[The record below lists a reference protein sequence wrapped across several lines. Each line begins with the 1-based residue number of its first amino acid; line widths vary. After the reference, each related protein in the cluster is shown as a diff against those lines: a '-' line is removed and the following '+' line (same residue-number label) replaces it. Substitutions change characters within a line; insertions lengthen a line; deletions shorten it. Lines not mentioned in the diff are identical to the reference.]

1 MSAPVDNTI
10 DFSAPAMVEG
20 IAHVV
25 AVEGSVAWLEPEQT
39 TSCGSCA
46 SSSACGAKGI
56 GTAASRLEAR
66 RFSLDNQAGLAVG
79 ERVVVGIREN
89 ALVKASLTAYAIPL
103 TTALLAGAMAQWAEG
118 RDAITMAAMAGGLL
132 LGLGL
137 ARLGARYLFARGELA
152 PRFLRRADATIA
164 CHPVTLNL
172 PKAGK

>member
-1 MSAPVDNTI
+1 MTVTEENTM
-10 DFSAPAMVEG
+10 DFGAPAMVEG

-25 AVEGSVAWLEPEQT
+25 AVEGALAWLEPEQT

-56 GTAASRLEAR
+56 GTTASRLEAR
-66 RFSLDNQAGLAVG
+66 RFSLENQAGLAVG

-103 TTALLAGAMAQWAEG
+103 ATALIAGALAQWAEG
-118 RDAITMAAMAGGLL
+118 RDGITMAAMVGGLL
-132 LGLGL
+132 LGLGI
-137 ARLGARYLFARGELA
+137 ARLGASRLSARGELA
-152 PRFLRRADATIA
+152 PRFLRRADAA
-164 CHPVTLNL
+164 SVCHPVTLNM